1 VTRTLPELNADCSP
15 AHGVAE
21 TQDPGKKVAFV
32 LSGGG
37 NQGAL
42 EAGVLLALLEH
53 GIRPQ
58 ILVGTSVG
66 AINAAALAV
75 NPTLEGAQW
84 LTSLWRQ
91 VTRETVMPNGYLSMV
106 WRLVR
111 GQRSVFTNEKLKSFL
126 ESQVSGNIRTF
137 GDLQAAELYITA
149 VDLHSGELRV
159 FGLDPSESLIDA
171 VMASTALPPFL
182 SPWQYEGKEY
192 VDGGVIADLPIRVAL
207 ETKATEIYAI
217 GIHGR
222 QRMTRSLRG
231 VLGVIGRIV
240 NIVSYQQ
247 LLDELGWCSMVADRD
262 IHYIGV
268 EAFEG
273 IRFWDFS
280 RTDEMIEKGRQA
292 GLEYLRRGGPAPSGP
307 DGPSSPTVATGT

>member
-1 VTRTLPELNADCSP
+1 M
-15 AHGVAE
+15 
-21 TQDPGKKVAFV
+21 

-58 ILVGTSVG
+58 ILIGTSVG

-75 NPTLEGAQW
+75 NPTLEGARW
-84 LTSLWRQ
+84 LADLWRQ
-91 VTRETVMPNGYLSMV
+91 VTRETVMPNGYFSMV
-106 WRLVR
+106 WRLIS
-111 GQRSVFTNEKLKSFL
+111 GQQSVFTNDKLKSFL
-126 ESQVSGNIRTF
+126 ESQVSEDIRTF
-137 GDLQAAELYITA
+137 GDLREAELYVTA

-182 SPWQYEGKEY
+182 SPWQYQGREY

-217 GIHGR
+217 SIHGR
-222 QRMTRSLRG
+222 QRMTRRLRG

-240 NIVSYQQ
+240 SIVSYQR

-273 IRFWDFS
+273 LRFWDFNH
-280 RTDEMIEKGRQA
+280 TDEMLEKGRQA
-292 GLEYLRRGGPAPSGP
+292 GLEYLQQGRPAPTGP
-307 DGPSSPTVATGT
+307 DEPSSPPVATGA